1 MAPFDNER
9 SRLSHRGG
17 DRAGEVAARPPA
29 GPYDSAMNA
38 ELFSATI
45 LLILVIDP
53 FGNVPLVVAALKNA
67 APERRAR
74 IVLRECAAA
83 YVILLGFMLGGR
95 TFLQWLHLS
104 EESLT
109 IAGGIILFLIAIRMV
124 FPRPEGI
131 FGDPP
136 GAEPFIVPLAIP
148 AIAGPSALATVMLMA
163 SRDPGKI
170 GTWLVALTVA
180 MVATT
185 AVLALADRLQRWL
198 GERAVLAFERL
209 MGLVLT
215 ALAVEMLLSGVRS
228 FAGELGK

>member
-1 MAPFDNER
+1 M
-9 SRLSHRGG
+9 G
-17 DRAGEVAARPPA
+17 
-29 GPYDSAMNA
+29 A

-53 FGNVPLVVAALKNA
+53 FGNVPLVVSALKNV
-67 APERRAR
+67 APARRAR
-74 IVLRECAAA
+74 IVVRECVAA
-83 YVILLGFMLGGR
+83 YVILLVFMMGGR

-136 GAEPFIVPLAIP
+136 GAEPFLVPLAIP
-148 AIAGPSALATVMLMA
+148 SIAGPSAHATVMLMA

-170 GTWLVALTVA
+170 GSWVVALTVA

-185 AVLALADRLQRWL
+185 VVLALADRLQRWL

-215 ALAVEMLLSGVRS
+215 ALAVEMLLAGVRT
-228 FAGELGK
+228 FVGEVAKS

>member
-1 MAPFDNER
+1 M
-9 SRLSHRGG
+9 G
-17 DRAGEVAARPPA
+17 
-29 GPYDSAMNA
+29 A

-53 FGNVPLVVAALKNA
+53 FGNVPVVVSALRNV
-67 APERRAR
+67 APARRAR
-74 IVLRECAAA
+74 VVMRECAAA
-83 YVILLGFMLGGR
+83 YVILLGFMIGGR

-136 GAEPFIVPLAIP
+136 GGEPFLVPLAIP
-148 AIAGPSALATVMLMA
+148 SIAGPSALATVMLMA
-163 SRDPGKI
+163 SRDPAKI
-170 GTWLVALTVA
+170 GSWVLALTIA

-198 GERAVLAFERL
+198 GERVVLAFERL

-215 ALAVEMLLSGVRS
+215 ALAVEMLLAGVRT
-228 FAGELGK
+228 FVGEIAK